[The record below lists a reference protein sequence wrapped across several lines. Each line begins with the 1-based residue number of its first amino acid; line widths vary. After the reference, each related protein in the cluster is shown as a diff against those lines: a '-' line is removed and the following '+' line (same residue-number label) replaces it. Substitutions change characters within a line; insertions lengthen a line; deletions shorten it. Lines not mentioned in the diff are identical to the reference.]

1 MAARA
6 ANVVTVVAANEEAMA
21 AVTAMPVV
29 AVANPVPQAPRLQL
43 QAPATMP
50 VPPLVGEPSALG
62 ERQALT
68 TVVPLSVEEVMA
80 KAKAEGLTLER
91 SGNAAGY
98 RGVKVSTRSKSK
110 PFQANVKRGGK
121 NVYLGNFAT
130 AEEAA
135 LSREI

>member
-1 MAARA
+1 MAAVA
-6 ANVVTVVAANEEAMA
+6 QPNVVTVVAANEEAMA

-29 AVANPVPQAPRLQL
+29 ANPIPQAPRLQL

-80 KAKAEGLTLER
+80 QAKAEGLTLER

-110 PFQANVKRGGK
+110 PFQANVKRGGM
-121 NVYLGNFAT
+121 NVYPVSYTHLT
-130 AEEAA
+130 
-135 LSREI
+135 LPTICSV